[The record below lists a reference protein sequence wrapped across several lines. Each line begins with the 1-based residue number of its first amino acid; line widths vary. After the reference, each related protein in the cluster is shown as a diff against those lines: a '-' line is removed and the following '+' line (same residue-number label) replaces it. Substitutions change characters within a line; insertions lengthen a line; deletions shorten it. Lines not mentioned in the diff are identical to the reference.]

1 MERKKSFMNPSQ
13 KSQRNA
19 IQVMLGLIGM
29 VQPLLGIMLV
39 AIFMGCIGNLMATF
53 ITILGG
59 VGIGVVLGY
68 FTEIKLGIVFFLI
81 ILFAIFRGILR
92 YAEQAGNHY
101 IAFKL
106 LARIRHKVFY
116 SLRQLAPAKL
126 DGSEKGNLISIIT
139 SDIELL
145 EVFYAH
151 TISPIAIAFITSVIM
166 CLFLGWFYWGL
177 GVLAG
182 IFYSLVGIVIPIV
195 NSKVGQKYGRKYREL
210 YGKLNTTVLDN
221 LYGLDEI
228 LQYQQQ
234 TNRMQKMEEYTKELE
249 RVNYSLKKQESYQRV
264 MTDIVILIAGVM
276 MLLVSGVLVSKGM
289 INAGQALICTI
300 AMMSSFGTTAALSAL
315 SNNLNQTLASGNRV
329 LNLLE
334 EEPIVT
340 DVHSEVKVT
349 NGDIL
354 VNRVSFSYPK
364 DTKKEEKDILKNV
377 SVELKENKINGIL
390 GRSGCGKSTLLKLLM
405 RFYETEKGSIL
416 YNKQNVN
423 EIDTKC
429 LRNYISYVTQET
441 FLFED
446 TIENN
451 IKVAKEDASKEE
463 VITAA
468 KKASIH
474 EFICSLPNGYDTKLS
489 ELGESVSGGE
499 RQRIGIARAF
509 LHQSKVILL
518 DEPTSNI
525 DSLNEGLILQSLN
538 QEKRNKTIILVSHRK
553 STMGIADTIIKM

>member
-1 MERKKSFMNPSQ
+1 MNPSQ

-29 VQPLLGIMLV
+29 VQSLLGIMLV

-81 ILFAIFRGILR
+81 ILFVIFRGILR
-92 YAEQAGNHY
+92 YAEQASNHY

-151 TISPIAIAFITSVIM
+151 TISPIVIAFITSVIM

-329 LNLLE
+329 LNLL
-334 EEPIVT
+334 
-340 DVHSEVKVT
+340 
-349 NGDIL
+349 
-354 VNRVSFSYPK
+354 
-364 DTKKEEKDILKNV
+364 
-377 SVELKENKINGIL
+377 
-390 GRSGCGKSTLLKLLM
+390 KSQL
-405 RFYETEKGSIL
+405 
-416 YNKQNVN
+416 
-423 EIDTKC
+423 
-429 LRNYISYVTQET
+429 
-441 FLFED
+441 
-446 TIENN
+446 
-451 IKVAKEDASKEE
+451 
-463 VITAA
+463 
-468 KKASIH
+468 
-474 EFICSLPNGYDTKLS
+474 
-489 ELGESVSGGE
+489 
-499 RQRIGIARAF
+499 
-509 LHQSKVILL
+509 
-518 DEPTSNI
+518 
-525 DSLNEGLILQSLN
+525 
-538 QEKRNKTIILVSHRK
+538 
-553 STMGIADTIIKM
+553 